1 MSGGTIFTSAKCPGG
16 AFCGGTVF
24 TMTPVYSSCDI
35 DLKGA
40 HEARVDIF
48 ALRGIFAVRGMT
60 VSLKKTRYGSC
71 CLVV

>member
-1 MSGGTIFTSAKCPGG
+1 
-16 AFCGGTVF
+16 
-24 TMTPVYSSCDI
+24 MTPVYSSCDI